1 MASTTPH
8 SAPVKPHE
16 VIIIGAGFGGIGLAA
31 RLLRAGVSDLL
42 VLEKSPDVGG
52 VWQANRYPGAACDVP
67 SHLYSFSFAPN
78 PHWSRRFAPQAEI
91 LRYLQ
96 ECRAH
101 AGAKTLRYGKCRW
114 PVARHCVAGCW

>member
-1 MASTTPH
+1 MRSITPRL
-8 SAPVKPHE
+8 AAVKQHE

-42 VLEKSPDVGG
+42 VLEKSPEVGG

-78 PHWSRRFAPQAEI
+78 PHWSRRFAPQGEI

-96 ECRAH
+96 DTAH
-101 AGAKTLRYGKCRW
+101 TTGVLPHVRLRSH
-114 PVARHCVAGCW
+114 A